1 MTPSA
6 GSAPELVRESGSSP
20 SAETRPTPPA
30 GAIASKE
37 SGPAR
42 ADAQTSDG
50 SQPGMV
56 LARLWA
62 ALREVEDPE
71 IPVSLVD
78 MGLIVAVGYA
88 PDERAARLK
97 ITYTAM
103 GCPAM
108 DMIQDD
114 IRARLLREPDVER
127 VDIEVVWDPVWTH
140 RRLSETARESMR
152 ELGLSV

>member
-1 MTPSA
+1 VA
-6 GSAPELVRESGSSP
+6 ESVVSPQSS
-20 SAETRPTPPA
+20 
-30 GAIASKE
+30 
-37 SGPAR
+37 
-42 ADAQTSDG
+42 
-50 SQPGMV
+50 V
-56 LARLWA
+56 LAQLWR
-62 ALREVEDPE
+62 ALKEVEDPE

-78 MGLIVAVGYA
+78 MGLIVSVDYD
-88 PDERAARLK
+88 PTQQAAKLR

-114 IRARLLREPDVER
+114 IRTRLLKEQGIQR

-140 RRLSETARESMR
+140 RRLTEAARESMR

>member
-1 MTPSA
+1 M
-6 GSAPELVRESGSSP
+6 SSP
-20 SAETRPTPPA
+20 PRD
-30 GAIASKE
+30 
-37 SGPAR
+37 R
-42 ADAQTSDG
+42 
-50 SQPGMV
+50 V
-56 LARLWA
+56 LGRLWA

-78 MGLIVAVGYA
+78 MGLIVAVDYA
-88 PDERAARLK
+88 PEERAARLK

-114 IRARLLREPDVER
+114 IRARLLREPDVDR
-127 VDIEVVWDPVWTH
+127 VDIEVVWDPVWTR
-140 RRLSETARESMR
+140 RRLSQSAREAMR

>member
-1 MTPSA
+1 MNPAGPAFARDPRASA
-6 GSAPELVRESGSSP
+6 GSPPE
-20 SAETRPTPPA
+20 T
-30 GAIASKE
+30 
-37 SGPAR
+37 
-42 ADAQTSDG
+42 
-50 SQPGMV
+50 V

-78 MGLIVAVGYA
+78 MGLIVAVDYA
-88 PDERAARLK
+88 ADERAARLK

-114 IRARLLREPDVER
+114 IRHRLLQEADVET
-127 VDIEVVWDPVWTH
+127 VEIEVVWDPVWTR
-140 RRLSETARESMR
+140 RRLSEQARTTMR
-152 ELGLSV
+152 DLDIAV

>member
-1 MTPSA
+1 VTQ
-6 GSAPELVRESGSSP
+6 L
-20 SAETRPTPPA
+20 
-30 GAIASKE
+30 
-37 SGPAR
+37 
-42 ADAQTSDG
+42 ADDT
-50 SQPGMV
+50 
-56 LARLWA
+56 LARLWS

-78 MGLIVAVGYA
+78 MGLIVSLAYTT
-88 PDERAARLK
+88 ETQTARLK

-114 IRARLLREPDVER
+114 IRARLLREPDVAH

-140 RRLSETARESMR
+140 RRLSQAARATMR
-152 ELGLSV
+152 DLGVSV

>member
-1 MTPSA
+1 M
-6 GSAPELVRESGSSP
+6 SSP
-20 SAETRPTPPA
+20 PRD
-30 GAIASKE
+30 
-37 SGPAR
+37 R
-42 ADAQTSDG
+42 
-50 SQPGMV
+50 V
-56 LARLWA
+56 LGRLWA

-78 MGLIVAVGYA
+78 MGLIVAVDYA
-88 PDERAARLK
+88 PEERAARLK

-114 IRARLLREPDVER
+114 IRTRLLREPDVDR
-127 VDIEVVWDPVWTH
+127 VDIDVVWDPVWTN
-140 RRLSETARESMR
+140 RRLSQVAREAMR